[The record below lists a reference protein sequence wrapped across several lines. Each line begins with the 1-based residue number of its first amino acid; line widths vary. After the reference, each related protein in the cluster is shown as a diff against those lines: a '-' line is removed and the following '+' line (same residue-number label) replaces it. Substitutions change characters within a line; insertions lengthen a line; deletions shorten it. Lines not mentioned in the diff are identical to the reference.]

1 MKNAKITYIFPCRQR
16 VNKFFDCLA
25 NITGLSESKNY
36 EIICAF
42 DEDDECMNN
51 DDVRAKISEY
61 PNVKYYY
68 GISANKIAACNREIG
83 RISADTSIVC
93 LHSDDMLFLKQGFDN
108 DIREAFSTHFPDF
121 SGVVHFPDTFAKART
136 MTYTMMGIGLFRL
149 LGYLY
154 HREFLS
160 VYADN
165 HLTDMTKKM
174 GKYAFVDKPILD
186 HFHPISHKAAWDSQ
200 YRRTEAKENYRIDRE
215 TYLKLQAN
223 NYGL

>member
-1 MKNAKITYIFPCRQR
+1 MDQKLTYIFPSRSRPQ
-16 VNKFFDCLA
+16 KLLDCLA

-36 EIICAF
+36 EIICVL
-42 DEDDECMNN
+42 DEDDSSMNN
-51 DDVRAKISEY
+51 DEIRDKIKEYEKVR
-61 PNVKYYY
+61 YYY
-68 GISANKIAACNREIG
+68 GLSANKIAACNREVSK
-83 RISADTSIVC
+83 ISHDTSIIC

-108 DIREAFSTHFPDF
+108 DIREAFVTHFPDF

-136 MTYTMMGIGLFRL
+136 MTYTMMGINLFRK

-154 HREFLS
+154 HRDFLS

-174 GKYAFVDKPILD
+174 GKYAFVDIPILD

-200 YRRTEAKENYRIDRE
+200 YRKTEAKENYRIDRE
-215 TYLKLQAN
+215 TYLRLQAN
-223 NYGL
+223 NFGL